1 MQHLLDQIET
11 LREENRA
18 LRAELQNI
26 ENDYQ
31 IVIDSVKTSGSQD
44 VFETIDSQKRKLAAI
59 LNSSLDAMVQMNGEG
74 LVTGWNKQA
83 ESILGWSE
91 AETIDRPLH
100 ELIVPQQY
108 REAHLN
114 GLKHYLATG
123 EGPVLSSMI
132 EINALHKK
140 GYEFPVELSISS
152 IGNQQHPE
160 FNAFIRD
167 ISKRKQD
174 EFDVWNQANFDSVT
188 ELPNRNMF
196 MNTLDQEIAKSKRH
210 LTPFAILFIDLDYF
224 KNINDSHGH
233 DIGDSVLKEVA
244 HRIRDS
250 VREVDT
256 VSRLSGDEFTVIL
269 SNLDSGVD
277 VERIAEKILN
287 AISASIS
294 IDLLTLQI
302 SASLG
307 ITIAPQDSIDAKDL
321 LKYADMA
328 MYRAK
333 EAGKNKF
340 YFYSPN

>member
-1 MQHLLDQIET
+1 MQHLLDQINILKEENKT
-11 LREENRA
+11 LREELNK
-18 LRAELQNI
+18 I
-26 ENDYQ
+26 EDDFQ
-31 IVIDSVKTSGSQD
+31 AVIDSAKTSGAQNAL
-44 VFETIDSQKRKLAAI
+44 ETIESQKRKLAAI
-59 LNSSLDAMVQMNGEG
+59 LNSSLDAMVQMNGED

-83 ESILGWSE
+83 EAIFGWSE
-91 AETIDRPLH
+91 AETMDQPLH
-100 ELIVPQQY
+100 QLIVPQQY
-108 REAHLN
+108 RDAHLN
-114 GLKHYLATG
+114 GLRHYLATG

-174 EFDVWNQANFDSVT
+174 EYNVWNQANFDSVT
-188 ELPNRNMF
+188 ELSNRNLF
-196 MNTLDQEIAKSKRH
+196 MNTLDKEIAKSKRH
-210 LTPFAILFIDLDYF
+210 LTPFALLFIDLDYF
-224 KNINDSHGH
+224 KKINDSYGH
-233 DIGDSVLKEVA
+233 DIGDKVLKEVA
-244 HRIRDS
+244 HRISDS

-277 VERIAEKILN
+277 VERIAAKILN

-294 IDLLTLQI
+294 VDQLTLQI

-307 ITIAPQDSIDAKDL
+307 ITIAPRDSIEAREL
-321 LKYADMA
+321 LKFADTA

-333 EAGKNKF
+333 EAGKNQF
-340 YFYSPN
+340 CIYRSS